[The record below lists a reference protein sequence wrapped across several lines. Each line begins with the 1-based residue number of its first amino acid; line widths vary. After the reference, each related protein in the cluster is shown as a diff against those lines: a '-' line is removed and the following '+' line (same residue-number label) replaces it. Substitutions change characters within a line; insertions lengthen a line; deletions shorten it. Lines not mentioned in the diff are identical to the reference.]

1 LSERLVVFRNRVL
14 EFLVFFVVTAIVW
27 SEVDFCHFLIFGK
40 KLAGDRLLWALGCYC
55 LVWMIGV
62 CVSNNMERLRRMFAG
77 SGIESL
83 QLSVAQDP
91 SN

>member
-1 LSERLVVFRNRVL
+1 MSERLVVFRNRVL

-27 SEVDFCHFLIFGK
+27 GEVDFCHFLFFGK

>member
-1 LSERLVVFRNRVL
+1 LSERLVVLRNRVL
-14 EFLVFFVVTAIVW
+14 EFAVFFVVTAIAW
-27 SEVDFCHFLIFGK
+27 GEVDFCHFLIFGK
-40 KLAGDRLLWALGCYC
+40 KLAGNRLVLTLGCYC

-77 SGIESL
+77 SGIETL